1 MEYIAIYSDENLSH
15 HGIKGQKWGVRRWQ
29 NPDGSYNEAGEKR
42 YRGENSKI
50 AKAYAKAEKL
60 RAKAEK
66 NRIKSAKYAEK
77 RDRLKSRHFKTDISI
92 GRERS
97 ADVKSTRARLRADR
111 LERKAA
117 KLEQRAV
124 KWAQD
129 NDHGSTLMSNVSN
142 SDRRVAEEFIRKN
155 S

>member
-29 NPDGSYNEAGEKR
+29 NADGSYNEAGEKR
-42 YRGENSKI
+42 YRGENSKM

-77 RDRLKSRHFKTDISI
+77 RDRLKARHFKTDISI

-117 KLEQRAV
+117 ELEQRAV

-129 NDHGSTLMSNVSN
+129 NDHGSTSMSHVSS
-142 SDRRVAEEFIRKN
+142 SDHSSAERFVRKN

>member
-15 HGIKGQKWGVRRWQ
+15 HGIKGQKWGIRRWQ
-29 NPDGSYNEAGEKR
+29 NADGSYNEAGKKR
-42 YRGENSKI
+42 YRGESSKM

-77 RDRLKSRHFKTDISI
+77 RDRLKARHFKTDISI